1 MMIKR
6 EKRERG
12 VIYYILK
19 FEIRIRYNDLD
30 DEDAEDARTNS
41 TTPP

>member
-30 DEDAEDARTNS
+30 DEDRKTRTNS